1 VNNARV
7 ASATADVVIF
17 VLMTVLLTG
26 DVVSPSSLDGDAPT
40 DIRADPETSG
50 FAGHPVGTRA
60 EWQQ

>member
-1 VNNARV
+1 
-7 ASATADVVIF
+7 
-17 VLMTVLLTG
+17 MTVLLTG